1 MSLVTFGIQRP
12 LALFLF
18 LLQARATNTTG
29 VLDALLVCQR
39 PMPLSRTNVQDAMFS
54 FALIACAVF
63 ALQVSADCTRAMLQ
77 EATAEYLAALT
88 AGNTKIAALAEGT
101 VPYQEND
108 VVMDIS
114 KGVLSQGIFI
124 DFNRSIYDTTLCASY
139 TEVVA
144 TTKHPYVIA
153 TRLAFTDSKIT
164 KIESVVVDDGDWLF
178 NASGSLTYNKRENWD
193 PIPEAKRDKREVIKA
208 AGDAYIDAWGDSS
221 VKPPFSPQCARL
233 EGGSY
238 VTGNCKL
245 NFPPPFNVTNRRYT
259 IDEEMGAVDIF
270 HNFPFLDKAIPRD
283 PGTQT
288 NNFMRVE
295 GGQIRYIHENT
306 VCSKKGCAK

>member
-1 MSLVTFGIQRP
+1 MGSSRRNKDKMLSLV
-12 LALFLF
+12 
-18 LLQARATNTTG
+18 
-29 VLDALLVCQR
+29 LLVSTG
-39 PMPLSRTNVQDAMFS
+39 LAWT
-54 FALIACAVF
+54 
-63 ALQVSADCTRAMLQ
+63 VSADCTRAMLQ
-77 EATAEYLAALT
+77 EATAGYISALT
-88 AGNTKIAALAEGT
+88 AGNPKIAALADGS

-114 KGVLSQGIFI
+114 KGVLSQGIVI
-124 DFNRSIYDTTLCASY
+124 DFNRSIYDTTQCASY

-144 TTKHPYVIA
+144 TTKHAYVIA
-153 TRLAFTDSKIT
+153 TRLAFTDNKIT
-164 KIESVVVDDGDWLF
+164 KIESVVCDDGDWLF

-193 PIPEAKRDKREVIKA
+193 PIPEGKRDKREVIKA
-208 AGDAYIDAWGDSS
+208 AGDAYIDAWGNSS
-221 VKPPFSPQCARL
+221 VKPPFNSQCARL

-238 VTGNCKL
+238 ISGNCNL

-259 IDEEMGAVDIF
+259 IDEELGAVDIF

-288 NNFMRVE
+288 NNLLRVE

-306 VCSKKGCAK
+306 VCSKKSCNK